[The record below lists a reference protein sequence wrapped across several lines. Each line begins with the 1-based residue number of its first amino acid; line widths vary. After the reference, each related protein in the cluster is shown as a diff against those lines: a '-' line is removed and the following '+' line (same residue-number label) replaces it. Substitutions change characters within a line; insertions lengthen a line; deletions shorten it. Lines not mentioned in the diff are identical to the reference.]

1 VRSIVT
7 FLVGISLSLAACAC
21 GADPPAPA
29 PKPAKAPRE
38 TYPLYG
44 KVVSINSKTLVIKGG
59 KGKADRTFA
68 LSPNLAIKKDEKQ
81 ATLADVVAGQWLGGS
96 VRRTTSG
103 PPLVEK
109 LNLSVKQ
116 KP

>member
-1 VRSIVT
+1 MRSIVT
-7 FLVGISLSLAACAC
+7 LLLGFSLAATACA
-21 GADPPAPA
+21 AEPSA
-29 PKPAKAPRE
+29 PKPAKSARD

-44 KVVSINSKTLVIKGG
+44 RVVSINSKTLVIKGG
-59 KGKADRTFA
+59 KGKPDRTFA
-68 LSPNLAIKKDEKQ
+68 LSPDLAIKKDEKP
-81 ATLADVVAGQWLGGS
+81 ATLTDVVAGQWVGGS
-96 VRRTTSG
+96 VRKTVNG

>member
-1 VRSIVT
+1 MRSFVT
-7 FLVGISLSLAACAC
+7 LLLGFSLAATACA
-21 GADPPAPA
+21 AEPPA

-44 KVVSINSKTLVIKGG
+44 RVVSINSKTLVIKGG
-59 KGKADRTFA
+59 KGKPDRTFA
-68 LSPNLAIKKDEKQ
+68 LSQNIAIKKDEKP
-81 ATLADVVAGQWLGGS
+81 ATLADVVAGQWVGGS
-96 VRRTTSG
+96 VRKTASG
-103 PPLVEK
+103 PPLLEK

>member
-1 VRSIVT
+1 MRSIVT

-21 GADPPAPA
+21 GADPAAPA

-44 KVVSINSKTLVIKGG
+44 RVVSINSQILVIKGG
-59 KGKADRTFA
+59 KGKPDRSFA
-68 LSPNLAIKKDEKQ
+68 LSPNLTITKDEKP
-81 ATLADVVAGQWLGGS
+81 ATLRDVVAGQWVGGS
-96 VRRTTSG
+96 VRKTVSG
-103 PPLVEK
+103 PPLLEK